1 MIINPDTNA
10 RMFLLNGAILKF
22 KPIAAGFKSEYVG
35 IDKLLVSIIDM
46 DPLVGKAWQI
56 FLIW

>member
-22 KPIAAGFKSEYVG
+22 KPIAAGFKSGYVG
-35 IDKLLVSIIDM
+35 KDKLLVSIIDM
-46 DPLVGKAWQI
+46 DSLVGKAWQI